1 MFNSILNKMK
11 AVNAVN
17 LALAVTVSASTFQ
30 ARDTEPVTLALSND
44 LTRGYATAQ
53 IATDGLKHSIGVYFA
68 GSPVSQDGKIMASS
82 AQLATVPN
90 GIHCEI
96 TNDGTTIATLTE
108 QSTYADLDG
117 NPNESVPVNLSAARV
132 ACTV

>member
-1 MFNSILNKMK
+1 MK
-11 AVNAVN
+11 ATNAIY
-17 LALAVTVSASTFQ
+17 LALAATVSASTFQ
-30 ARDTEPVTLALSND
+30 TRDTEPVTLALSND
-44 LTRGYATAQ
+44 LTRSYATAQ
-53 IATDGLKHSIGVYFA
+53 IATDGLAHSIGVFFA
-68 GSPVSQDGKIMASS
+68 GSPVSQDGKILASS

-96 TNDGTTIATLTE
+96 TNGGATIATLTE

-117 NPNESVPVNLSAARV
+117 NPDKSIPVDLSGARV